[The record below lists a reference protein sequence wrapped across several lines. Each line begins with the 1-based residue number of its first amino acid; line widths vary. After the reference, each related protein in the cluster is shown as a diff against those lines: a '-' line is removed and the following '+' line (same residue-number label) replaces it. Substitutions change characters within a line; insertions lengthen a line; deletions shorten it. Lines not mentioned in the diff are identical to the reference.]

1 MRKSERIERARA
13 CIICAPISVTVSGRF
28 VEKLNYYRYKYKI
41 KRILRTIK
49 RIDIFEESLIMSA
62 KRSSWAWA
70 NDEPVVFNDF
80 DKASTVALEKLRIPD
95 LEEKN
100 TEAIIEEIVAG
111 KRKRGTESP
120 SKKRA
125 KKPPPCPPSQTPKP
139 LTSRSLDSTST
150 TFSNDDED
158 IEWSDGDELE
168 MNKTLDLLISDQ

>member
-1 MRKSERIERARA
+1 
-13 CIICAPISVTVSGRF
+13 
-28 VEKLNYYRYKYKI
+28 
-41 KRILRTIK
+41 
-49 RIDIFEESLIMSA
+49 MSA
-62 KRSSWAWA
+62 KRSSWSWA

-80 DKASTVALEKLRIPD
+80 DKASSVALEKLKIPD

-125 KKPPPCPPSQTPKP
+125 RKPPPCPPSQKPKP
-139 LTSRSLDSTST
+139 ITSTSLDSTNT
-150 TFSNDDED
+150 TYSNDDED
-158 IEWSDGDELE
+158 IEWSDSEEPE